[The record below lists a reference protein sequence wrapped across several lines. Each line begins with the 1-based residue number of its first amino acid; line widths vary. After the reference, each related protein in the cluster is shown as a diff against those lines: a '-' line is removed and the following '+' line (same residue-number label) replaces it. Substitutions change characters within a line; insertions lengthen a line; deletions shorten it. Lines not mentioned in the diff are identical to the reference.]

1 MGTFHD
7 KRYTA
12 FFSIFLQLPSTNPLQ
27 NSKKKEARIFTAHEH
42 GFQVKHNSLTIK
54 IPNIR
59 TFIKR

>member
-27 NSKKKEARIFTAHEH
+27 NSKKKKLA
-42 GFQVKHNSLTIK
+42 SLQHMNMAFK
-54 IPNIR
+54 LNI
-59 TFIKR
+59 IH